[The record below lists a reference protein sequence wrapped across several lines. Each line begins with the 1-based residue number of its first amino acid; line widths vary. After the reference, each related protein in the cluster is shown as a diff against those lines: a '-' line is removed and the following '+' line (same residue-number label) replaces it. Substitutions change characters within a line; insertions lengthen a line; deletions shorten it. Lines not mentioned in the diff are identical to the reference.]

1 MFLNI
6 YHCLLQNCQMSDPN
20 SRYHSTPFPTHQVR
34 DSLPGTDWQLDFTH
48 MPTIIHSKDLL
59 VMVDTFSVW
68 VEAFPPTNKRDQMV
82 SDVLLLRYHSSIWN
96 PTLLLV
102 RQWS

>member
-1 MFLNI
+1 MRE
-6 YHCLLQNCQMSDPN
+6 SDGE
-20 SRYHSTPFPTHQVR
+20 RYLALVSGLHIP
-34 DSLPGTDWQLDFTH
+34 TH
-48 MPTIIHSKDLL
+48 MPTIIHSKYLL

-68 VEAFPPTNKRDQMV
+68 VKAFPPTNKRDQMV

-96 PTLLLV
+96 PTLLSV